1 MFTHLLFRSRWI
13 ALAWAISLCL
23 TIARFFSAGG
33 GAEGLQIAKVQA
45 QDAQTEKINHPN
57 PWSIKKKGD
66 DAEAGKA
73 GH

>member
-1 MFTHLLFRSRWI
+1 MPHLLFRSRWI

-33 GAEGLQIAKVQA
+33 GSEGLQIANVQA
-45 QDAQTEKINHPN
+45 QYEQSEKGIHQN
-57 PWSIKKKGD
+57 PWAIKKQGD
-66 DAEAGKA
+66 QAAAARA

>member
-33 GAEGLQIAKVQA
+33 GAQGLQIAKVQ
-45 QDAQTEKINHPN
+45 DTQTEKINHPN
-57 PWSIKKKGD
+57 PWAIKKKGD
-66 DAEAGKA
+66 DREATRA
-73 GH
+73 GN